1 MASSTAYLA
10 IQQSTS
16 RIDLTEYTVPAR
28 AKDLQVR
35 ITASGTVVPVQSVNV
50 SPKNAGVL
58 RELRVEQGDRV
69 QEGQV
74 IARMDNSDIQAQMIQ
89 AQAQLDQAQAQL
101 DRTRVG
107 SRPEEIAQARARLMQ
122 AQAQLAEARAGSR
135 TQEIAQAQAQVEAAR
150 ARMILTNQRV
160 ERYQYL
166 VAQGAESRDRL
177 DELIADDRSARANL
191 LEAQKR
197 LDLLQSGTR
206 PEEIARAEA
215 AVAEARQALQ
225 QAVIGSRPEDIAAAE
240 ATLMEAQGRLRAV
253 EVQLN
258 DTIIRAPFSGTITQK
273 FASEGAFVTPTT
285 SASSTTSAT
294 STSIVAIARGLE
306 VLAQVPEVDISK
318 IRPGQ
323 TVEINADAYPD
334 QIFKGRVR
342 LISPEAVV
350 EQSVTSFQV
359 RVDILTG
366 LDQLRSG
373 MNADLTFL
381 GNQQENA
388 LVVPTVA
395 IATEKGQ
402 TGVYIPGN
410 NNKPEFQPVTIGSS
424 FQDQTQV
431 LSGIEPGQAVF
442 INFPDKL
449 KPKTEAN

>member
-1 MASSTAYLA
+1 M
-10 IQQSTS
+10 
-16 RIDLTEYTVPAR
+16 
-28 AKDLQVR
+28 
-35 ITASGTVVPVQSVNV
+35 
-50 SPKNAGVL
+50 
-58 RELRVEQGDRV
+58 
-69 QEGQV
+69 
-74 IARMDNSDIQAQMIQ
+74 
-89 AQAQLDQAQAQL
+89 
-101 DRTRVG
+101 
-107 SRPEEIAQARARLMQ
+107 
-122 AQAQLAEARAGSR
+122 
-135 TQEIAQAQAQVEAAR
+135 
-150 ARMILTNQRV
+150 
-160 ERYQYL
+160 
-166 VAQGAESRDRL
+166 
-177 DELIADDRSARANL
+177 IADDRSARANL

-402 TGVYIPGN
+402 TGVYIPGK